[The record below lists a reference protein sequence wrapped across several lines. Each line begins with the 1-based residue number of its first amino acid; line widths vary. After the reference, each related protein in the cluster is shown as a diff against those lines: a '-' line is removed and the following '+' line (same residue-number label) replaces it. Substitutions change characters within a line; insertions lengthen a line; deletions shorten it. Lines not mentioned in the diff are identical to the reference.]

1 MLAYLKGTGCDS
13 KSKKLGP
20 HIMPRLALTDRFVL
34 GAKSDHTPQIDF
46 FDAKTAGLALRVT
59 KGGHKAWT
67 FIFTVP
73 DSGKRKR
80 ITLGSY
86 PALSLAARTKASEAR
101 GRLQESGD
109 PRAIKGRGT
118 AEITFAELVSR
129 YLADPDKVRLR
140 SIHEI
145 RRRLHRDVLP
155 IIGDIRLAQ
164 LTKRDVKDV
173 TDKIMKRG
181 ARTQAWNTHKDIRAV
196 LGWAVANDFLQHN
209 PLDRVKPPG
218 GFNVCER
225 VLSDD
230 EIFTLWHVLPTA
242 LSGSK
247 ACQLIIKLCL
257 ITGQRLGE
265 VSGMTRAEIDFARK
279 LWSLPGARVKN
290 AHAHSVPLS
299 DSAVE
304 IIREALADIDDDSQ
318 FIFPSKDGGGL
329 KSPRITHAICRAQE
343 RIGLPL
349 WSCHDLRRTCLDNL
363 ARLGVPP
370 HTIAHVANHRSLT
383 KSSVTFLHYVQH
395 SYEGEKRQALDLWA
409 ERLTAIVGDK
419 KTASLVPM
427 RRRKVVP

>member
-1 MLAYLKGTGCDS
+1 
-13 KSKKLGP
+13 
-20 HIMPRLALTDRFVL
+20 MPRLALTDRFVL
-34 GAKSDHTPQIDF
+34 GAKSDQKPQTDF
-46 FDAKTAGLALRVT
+46 FDSKTPGLALRVSN
-59 KGGHKAWT
+59 GGHKAWT
-67 FIFTVP
+67 FLFTGP
-73 DSGKRKR
+73 DTGKRTR

-86 PALSLAARTKASEAR
+86 PALSLAAARTKASEAR
-101 GRLQESGD
+101 GQLQEGGN
-109 PRAIKGRGT
+109 PRAIKGRGAT
-118 AEITFAELVSR
+118 EITFAELVSR
-129 YLADPDKVRLR
+129 YLSDPDKMRLR

-164 LTKRDVKDV
+164 LTKRDVRDV
-173 TDKIMKRG
+173 TDKIMKRQ
-181 ARTQAWNTHKDIRAV
+181 ARTAAWNTHKDVRAV

-230 EIFTLWHVLPTA
+230 EVSTLWHVLPTA

-247 ACQLIIKLCL
+247 ACQHIVKLCL

-265 VSGMTRAEIDFARK
+265 VSGMARTEIDFARK

-299 DSAVE
+299 DLAVK
-304 IIREALADIDDDSQ
+304 IIREALADIDDDCQ
-318 FIFPSKDGGGL
+318 FIFPAKDGGGL
-329 KSPRITHAICRAQE
+329 KSPRITHAICRTQE

-363 ARLGVPP
+363 ARLGVAP
-370 HTIAHVANHRSLT
+370 HTIAHIANHRSLT
-383 KSSVTFLHYVQH
+383 KSGVTFLHYVQH
-395 SYEGEKRQALDLWA
+395 SYENEKRSALDLWSN
-409 ERLTAIVGDK
+409 RLAAIVGDK
-419 KTASLVPM
+419 KTASIVPM
-427 RRRKVVP
+427 RKARAPK